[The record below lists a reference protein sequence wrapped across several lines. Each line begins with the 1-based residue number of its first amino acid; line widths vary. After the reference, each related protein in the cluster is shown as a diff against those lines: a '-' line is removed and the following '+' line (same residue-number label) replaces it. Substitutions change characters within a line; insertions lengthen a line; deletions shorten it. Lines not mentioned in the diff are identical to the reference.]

1 MGRDMRMRHKQ
12 YGSFIC
18 DKTTVSKALDL
29 RALSVWEVA
38 Q

>member
-1 MGRDMRMRHKQ
+1 MGRDMRRKHKH

-18 DKTTVSKALDL
+18 DKTPVSKAVDL
-29 RALSVWEVA
+29 RALPVWEVA

>member
-1 MGRDMRMRHKQ
+1 MGRDMCMRHKQ

-18 DKTTVSKALDL
+18 DKTPVSKAVDL
-29 RALSVWEVA
+29 RALPVWEVV

>member
-12 YGSFIC
+12 HGSFIT
-18 DKTTVSKALDL
+18 DKNPVSKAVDL
-29 RALSVWEVA
+29 RALPVWEVA